1 MSSENQSEL
10 ELVKHAAVK
19 AENGMILFGKCHADC
34 FFQGRNTG
42 IVMSSKS
49 SDQGFITS
57 YGRYVSREEAAKIAV
72 NAKQVRPII
81 AVLMSE
87 DLWFAELGGQFD
99 YDYIQG
105 YY

>member
-1 MSSENQSEL
+1 LESATLTVSFRGEIREL
-10 ELVKHAAVK
+10 
-19 AENGMILFGKCHADC
+19 
-34 FFQGRNTG
+34 
-42 IVMSSKS
+42 
-49 SDQGFITS
+49 FITS

-99 YDYIQG
+99 YDYIKG